1 MKDFHFRCS
10 IVIFRLKEKGFSE
23 KSIQSYRKVYA
34 AIGDYVNE
42 KGVIYSP
49 ELGEKMLLINDDAFF
64 QVSGKALRAACIR
77 KLNDVYKHGD
87 IKESVL
93 SPRHEYGNIVLVEPF
108 ETAAIGFMESVKDTF
123 SPVQQGNVNRRIRLF
138 WKFVQFHGICS
149 LDGVSYEIITAYHNE
164 LSHLKTASRI
174 VEESSIHQ
182 ILHYLSDQGMLDPG
196 RYLHMYLLEKGHPM
210 TLEAFSLE
218 ERQEI
223 ERYRLDSMCFP
234 ANMFLQSGQEL
245 IQKYQLAGYVPDS
258 YKDAERTILYF
269 YLFLD
274 MNGLGYLPEIASI
287 WLNSNVVKQVI
298 TGSSWKAA
306 RRVLHV
312 FCDML
317 SEGEVCF
324 QKVYRKGISG
334 LEELPDWCKE
344 PLMDFADLRKKEK
357 LEESTVKNDIYS
369 ILRFLRFI
377 LQQKIQSFRDI
388 SGSTIIEFN
397 LMDRHGSPEGKNACN
412 IRIRRFLKYL
422 GREGYLASPGLYM
435 SIAPAA
441 EPVET
446 IVTIFTD
453 DEVQTI
459 RDYVG
464 SATTDLEI
472 RDSAIILL
480 GCDMGMRGCDI
491 VGLRLQDIDWKKQ
504 CIRIR
509 QDKTDKD
516 AVLAMPTAVGNAV
529 FRYLRDAR
537 HKGVASDHVFISI
550 DAPYHP
556 IKRAVCYE
564 TLHRVLPGRKVHG
577 SGFHAT
583 RKTFSTNRLRNGVSP
598 TMIADAMGQAGI
610 DSLTPYL
617 FLDDERMSLCPITLE
632 ELSIPVEGGI
642 R

>member
-1 MKDFHFRCS
+1 MKDYRFRCS
-10 IVIFRLKEKGFSE
+10 IVISRLKEKGFSE
-23 KSIQSYRKVYA
+23 KSILSYRKVYA

-64 QVSGKALRAACIR
+64 QVSGKTLRAACIR

-108 ETAAIGFMESVKDTF
+108 EIAVLGFIESVRDTF
-123 SPVQQGNVNRRIRLF
+123 SAVQLGNVNRRVRLF
-138 WKFVQFHGICS
+138 FKFVQFHGIYS
-149 LDGVSYEIITAYHNE
+149 LDDVSYEIITAYHAE
-164 LSHLKTASRI
+164 LSHLKSASRI

-210 TLEAFSLE
+210 TLETFSPE
-218 ERQEI
+218 ERQVI
-223 ERYRLDSMCFP
+223 ERYRLDSLCYS
-234 ANMFLQSGQEL
+234 AQMFFQSGQEL
-245 IQKYQLAGYVPDS
+245 IQKYRVAGYAPGS
-258 YKDAERTILYF
+258 YREAERTILYV

-274 MNGLGYLPEIASI
+274 MNGLGYLPEITDI
-287 WLNSNVVKQVI
+287 WLNSDVAKHVMI
-298 TGSSWKAA
+298 GSSWKAA

-317 SEGEVCF
+317 SNGDVCF
-324 QKVYRKGISG
+324 QKIYHKDISG

-397 LMDRHGSPEGKNACN
+397 LVDRHGSPEGKNACN

-422 GREGYLASPGLYM
+422 GREGYLASPDLYM
-435 SIAPAA
+435 SMAPAA
-441 EPVET
+441 EPIET

-453 DEVQTI
+453 DEIQTI
-459 RDYVG
+459 RDYVD
-464 SATTDLEI
+464 SAATALEI
-472 RDSAIILL
+472 RDSAIMLL

-491 VGLRLQDIDWKKQ
+491 VGLRLQDIDWKKH
-504 CIRIR
+504 CVRIR

-537 HKGVASDHVFISI
+537 HKGVDSDHVFISI

-556 IKRAVCYE
+556 IKRAACYE
-564 TLHRVLPGRKVHG
+564 TLHRVLPGRKVRG
-577 SGFHAT
+577 SGFHVT

-598 TMIADAMGQAGI
+598 SMIADAMGQAGT

-617 FLDDERMSLCPITLE
+617 SLDDERMSLCPITLE
-632 ELSIPVEGGI
+632 ELSILMKGGI
-642 R
+642 Q

>member
-1 MKDFHFRCS
+1 MKDYRFKCS

-34 AIGDYVNE
+34 AIDDYVTE

-49 ELGEKMLLINDDAFF
+49 ELGEKMLLINEDSFF
-64 QVSGKALRAACIR
+64 QVPGKCLRAACIR

-93 SPRHEYGNIVLVEPF
+93 SPHYKYSNTVLVEPF
-108 ETAAIGFMESVKDTF
+108 ESAVLGFMESVKGAF
-123 SPVQQGNVNRRIRLF
+123 SPVQQGNVNRRVRLF
-138 WKFVQFHGICS
+138 FKFVQFHGIYS
-149 LDGVSYEIITAYHNE
+149 LDGVSYEIITAYHAE
-164 LSHLKTASRI
+164 LSHLKQASRI

-182 ILHYLSDQGMLDPG
+182 VLHYLSDQGMLDPG

-210 TLEAFSLE
+210 TLEAFLPE
-218 ERQEI
+218 EQQEI
-223 ERYRLDSMCFP
+223 ERYHLDSLCFP
-234 ANMFLQSGQEL
+234 AHMFLQSGQKL
-245 IQKYQLAGYVPDS
+245 IREYKMSGYAPGS
-258 YKDAERTILYF
+258 YRDADRIILYF

-274 MNGLGYLPEIASI
+274 INGLGYLPEIADI
-287 WLNSNVVKQVI
+287 WLNSDVVKQVV

-306 RRVLHV
+306 RRVFHV

-388 SGSTIIEFN
+388 SGETVIHFN
-397 LMDRHGSPEGKNACN
+397 LTDRHGSPEGKNACN

-422 GREGYLASPGLYM
+422 GREGYLASPDLYM

-441 EPVET
+441 ETLET
-446 IVTIFTD
+446 IVTIFTE

-464 SATTDLEI
+464 SATTVLEI
-472 RDSAIILL
+472 RDSAIMLL

-491 VGLRLQDIDWKKQ
+491 VGLKLQDIDWKKQ
-504 CIRIR
+504 CIQIR

-516 AVLAMPTAVGNAV
+516 VVLAMPTAVGNAV

-537 HKGVASDHVFISI
+537 HKDADSDHVFISI

-556 IKRAVCYE
+556 IKRSVCYE
-564 TLHRVLPGRKVHG
+564 TLHRVLPDRDVRG
-577 SGFHAT
+577 SGFHVT
-583 RKTFSTNRLRNGVSP
+583 RKTFSTNRLRNGVNPS
-598 TMIADAMGQAGI
+598 MIADVMGQSGS

-617 FLDDERMSLCPITLE
+617 SLDDERMSLCSITLE
-632 ELSIPVEGGI
+632 ELSIPMKGGL
-642 R
+642 